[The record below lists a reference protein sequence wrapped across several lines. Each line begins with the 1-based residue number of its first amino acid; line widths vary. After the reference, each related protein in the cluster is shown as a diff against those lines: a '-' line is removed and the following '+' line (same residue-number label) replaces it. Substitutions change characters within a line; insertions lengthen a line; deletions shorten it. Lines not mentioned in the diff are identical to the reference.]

1 MYITEA
7 LLLIVLFTTC
17 IYCSFTDIRDGI
29 IKNKVLLGS
38 GVLCCG
44 LNFVYYFFFGQ
55 QYFAIFFLDFG
66 VLVILSVIMYALN
79 LWAAGDSKLLFLIV
93 FAIPARYYDSNT
105 GIAPAF
111 FVIVFTF
118 SISFIYIVL
127 ESLILRVK
135 NKDKLRFPLGRN
147 ILHFLRDYV
156 YVSAY
161 VIGVNYL
168 LLFLFPD
175 FVSRNASLISMLGL
189 FIAMVVYKYPLFFR
203 LPIIILVALF
213 SVSMFILYGFRYGF
227 YPPNFRIYF
236 YVAIVLF
243 FRSISEEYNYK
254 VIPTE
259 SVAPGMIL
267 SVVSVAS
274 MSTSRIQGLPR
285 STTEDMRSRLSEEE
299 VESILRWKD
308 SRYGTPELTI
318 VRKIPFAIFMTCGVF
333 VFLII
338 RMGVL

>member
-7 LLLIVLFTTC
+7 LLLIVLSATC
-17 IYCSFTDIRDGI
+17 LYCSITDIRDGI

-38 GVLCCG
+38 GALCCC
-44 LNFVYYFFFGQ
+44 LNFVYYFFFGR
-55 QYFAIFFLDFG
+55 QYFKMFFLDFV
-66 VLVILSVIMYALN
+66 VLVILSIVMYAFN

-93 FAIPARYYDSNT
+93 FAIPARYYDTNT

-127 ESLILRVK
+127 ESIILRIK
-135 NKDKLRFPLGRN
+135 NKDKLRFPISSN
-147 ILHFLRDYV
+147 VLHFLRDYV

-161 VIGVNYL
+161 IIGVNYL
-168 LLFLFPD
+168 LSFLFPD
-175 FVSRNASLISMLGL
+175 FVSQNASLISILGL
-189 FIAMVVYKYPLFFR
+189 FIAIVVYKYPFFFR
-203 LPIIILVALF
+203 LQVIIVVALF
-213 SVSMFILYGFRYGF
+213 SISMFVLYGLRYGF

-259 SVAPGMIL
+259 SVTPGMIL
-267 SVVSVAS
+267 SVMSVAS
-274 MSTSRIQGLPR
+274 MSSSRVQGLPR
-285 STTEDMRSRLSEEE
+285 STSEDMRSRLTAEE
-299 VESILRWKD
+299 VDSILRWKD
-308 SRYGTPELTI
+308 SRYGQPEITI
-318 VRKIPFAIFMTCGVF
+318 VRKIPFAVFMTCGVL
-333 VFLII
+333 VFLIA
-338 RMGVL
+338 RMGVA